1 MKKRKRPIS
10 PHLAVYKPQ
19 ITSVL
24 SISHRVSGIFQSFG
38 LILVLTL
45 LLSTFL
51 GENTHDYFMFFMN
64 SFLGKLFIF
73 FYVFSLS
80 YHMLNGIRHIIWDFG
95 FGFDIKNV
103 YYSGISVIFLTLI
116 LTIFI
121 LIN

>member
-10 PHLAVYKPQ
+10 PHLTVYKPQ

>member
-10 PHLAVYKPQ
+10 PHLTVYKPQ

-38 LILVLTL
+38 LILVLIL

-51 GENTHDYFMFFMN
+51 GENTHNYFMFFMN
-64 SFLGKLFIF
+64 SLLGKLFIF

-116 LTIFI
+116 LTIII